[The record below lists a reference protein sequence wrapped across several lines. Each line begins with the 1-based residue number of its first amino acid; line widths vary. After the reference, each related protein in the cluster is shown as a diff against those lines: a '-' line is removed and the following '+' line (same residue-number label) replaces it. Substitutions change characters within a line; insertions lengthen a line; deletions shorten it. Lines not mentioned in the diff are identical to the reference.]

1 MVWKI
6 SRITVEKPSIYTTE
20 GNSFPVLER
29 IEKGLGVV
37 TGLLGR
43 DGRRSQEDTP
53 ANRPKRP
60 DNGQDFPPP
69 PNPNPKPPRPTAAS
83 VPPLQVTVAKLA
95 DQIIVREDA
104 DIDRIGEAVAKRV
117 VQAARNM
124 APA

>member
-1 MVWKI
+1 M
-6 SRITVEKPSIYTTE
+6 
-20 GNSFPVLER
+20 LER

-43 DGRRSQEDTP
+43 DGRRGQDEDTP
-53 ANRPKRP
+53 RKPPKRP

-69 PNPNPKPPRPTAAS
+69 PDPNPKAPRPTAAAQT
-83 VPPLQVTVAKLA
+83 PLQVTVAKLA